1 MGDIFKVVLQ
11 GDEKKLESLILSGVD
26 MNALDKAK
34 RTPLINAVID
44 NNLKVAEILLKHGAD
59 ANAQDNQGWTALH
72 FAAQNYSKEAT
83 RMLLA
88 NNCEVD
94 VKDIHGNTPLFRAV
108 FNSKGRGEVIQLLI
122 SHGADKTLKNNHGM
136 SPSNLA
142 STIANYN
149 ITQYM

>member
-1 MGDIFKVVLQ
+1 M
-11 GDEKKLESLILSGVD
+11 
-26 MNALDKAK
+26 
-34 RTPLINAVID
+34 TPGAPSPN

-59 ANAQDNQGWTALH
+59 VNAQDNQGWTALH
-72 FAAQNYSKEAT
+72 FAAQNYSEEAIK
-83 RMLLA
+83 MLLA

-94 VKDIHGNTPLFRAV
+94 VKDMHGNTPLFRAV

-122 SHGADKTLKNNHGM
+122 CHGADKNLKNNHGM
-136 SPSNLA
+136 SPSDLA